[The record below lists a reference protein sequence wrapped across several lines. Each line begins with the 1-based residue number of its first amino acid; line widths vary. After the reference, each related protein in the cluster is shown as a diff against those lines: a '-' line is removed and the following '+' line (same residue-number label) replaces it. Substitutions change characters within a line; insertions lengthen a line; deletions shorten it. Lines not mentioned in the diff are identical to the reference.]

1 MCLSKSLSRS
11 TRACLHWLC
20 TIISLHHGNSP
31 VHTSPY
37 QSDLLPAKL
46 LLAETCLSL
55 SHVQAADMSIC
66 MISPCVCC
74 RYACVHSWRCG
85 TWGWM
90 KAWNSWM
97 FLINTAKPTPY
108 PLTHIIGVWFHALI
122 LVVIEVSVEPDVTL
136 LIPFNVHPYNVIEE
150 VLKETRTLIRAPVN

>member
-20 TIISLHHGNSP
+20 TIISLHHGQSP

-46 LLAETCLSL
+46 LLAEAFLSL

-66 MISPCVCC
+66 MISLC
-74 RYACVHSWRCG
+74 ACVHAYGCTREGVRPGGGWRCE
-85 TWGWM
+85 
-90 KAWNSWM
+90 NSWT
-97 FLINTAKPTPY
+97 FLIKAVKLTPH
-108 PLTHIIGVWFHALI
+108 PLTTIT
-122 LVVIEVSVEPDVTL
+122 VVRLYAISSTNVSGYRNLCWSRCNFID
-136 LIPFNVHPYNVIEE
+136 PFQPSSI
-150 VLKETRTLIRAPVN
+150 

>member
-20 TIISLHHGNSP
+20 TIISSHHGYSP

-46 LLAETCLSL
+46 FLAETCLSL

-66 MISPCVCC
+66 MISLSLSLSLSLCVCVC
-74 RYACVHSWRCG
+74 VYKLMCVNVKACDLGVDEGTQSHGCSWITVKSTSSTLPLITASHFQVISSTKIGDDR
-85 TWGWM
+85 
-90 KAWNSWM
+90 NLSWSQYN
-97 FLINTAKPTPY
+97 FI
-108 PLTHIIGVWFHALI
+108 
-122 LVVIEVSVEPDVTL
+122 D
-136 LIPFNVHPYNVIEE
+136 PFQPPSI
-150 VLKETRTLIRAPVN
+150 

>member
-11 TRACLHWLC
+11 TRACLYWLC

-31 VHTSPY
+31 VHTSPH

-66 MISPCVCC
+66 MTSLCACMCVCS
-74 RYACVHSWRCG
+74 RERVGLEGEWRHE
-85 TWGWM
+85 
-90 KAWNSWM
+90 NSWI
-97 FLINTAKPTPY
+97 FLINPVKPTSY
-108 PLTHIIGVWFHALI
+108 PLTPITVVQFHAQI
-122 LVVIEVSVEPDVTL
+122 SVVIEISVDPDVIL
-136 LIPFNVHPYNVIEE
+136 LIPFNLHPFNAIEE
-150 VLKETRTLIRAPVN
+150 VLKETRTLISTPVN